1 MFVESGAI
9 AYARQMRIIL
19 SLLLVFAVSCLSA
32 ETVYKSVDEEG
43 NIIFTDKP
51 SENAE
56 VIILQELQTIKNP
69 NPGKFKPVP
78 RQSKEVPLYNT
89 LIITSPADGSGI
101 RNNAGN
107 VSISV
112 SLEPTLRSRHQII
125 IALDGK
131 EISKGSAQTA
141 AIQNVERGSHTITAS
156 VVDANDKSL
165 KTTSSSFSLLRASQ

>member
-56 VIILQELQTIKNP
+56 KIILQELQTIKNP
-69 NPGKFKPVP
+69 NPGKFKPLP
-78 RQSKEVPLYNT
+78 RQSKEAPLYNT

-101 RNNAGN
+101 RKGEEANGGRRTG
-107 VSISV
+107 
-112 SLEPTLRSRHQII
+112 LREPLLFQVANYCWTKGVRVGHVHTL
-125 IALDGK
+125 
-131 EISKGSAQTA
+131 
-141 AIQNVERGSHTITAS
+141 
-156 VVDANDKSL
+156 VV
-165 KTTSSSFSLLRASQ
+165 